1 MSIPSSEEQVPV
13 ACSHSGLL
21 HNNENEETILCEC
34 TIHLIPKLNT
44 VLGEKSLKTMLYV
57 II

>member
-1 MSIPSSEEQVPV
+1 MSIPSEEQVPV